1 MTCRH
6 LSPRT
11 WSLNIH
17 YLRQGG
23 KKAGI
28 AMKRLS
34 LKLKVPFRKVVC
46 KTAESHNNSQ
56 CSSDKGYRDG
66 EFSFDF
72 ILMDDS

>member
-1 MTCRH
+1 
-6 LSPRT
+6 
-11 WSLNIH
+11 
-17 YLRQGG
+17 
-23 KKAGI
+23 
-28 AMKRLS
+28 MKRLS